1 MLTYNLQE
9 LKLQISYND
18 EDIIVED
25 EDGNFMRYNG
35 NIILPNEERINCAVH
50 EFLRQTRIEKLIKLN
65 EI

>member
-9 LKLQISYND
+9 LKLQISYDN

-25 EDGNFMRYNG
+25 EDGNFMRYSG
-35 NIILPNEERINCAVH
+35 NIILPNEERINCAVY